1 MRVSI
6 LSVLAFLSPL
16 AIAGPVAVES
26 SADGLQE
33 RQTPSYDC
41 LNLDGAKPRRWLEN
55 PEESFYRNFVSLG
68 VYLWSWGRNTETA
81 EINCIDVHGT
91 CFTDNYCRA
100 GYE

>member
-41 LNLDGAKPRRWLEN
+41 LNRESVDRTAARAANTTVACAASKNVVYTTTFGIMPRFHWCN
-55 PEESFYRNFVSLG
+55 SSPEVAQEGLVWVAFSK
-68 VYLWSWGRNTETA
+68 
-81 EINCIDVHGT
+81 
-91 CFTDNYCRA
+91 
-100 GYE
+100 

>member
-41 LNLDGAKPRRWLEN
+41 LNVRSHKPWNDNLVTHNCWSMLTIPFYGSAVRTFAMVRLEAAM
-55 PEESFYRNFVSLG
+55 SLG
-68 VYLWSWGRNTETA
+68 A
-81 EINCIDVHGT
+81 EMDI
-91 CFTDNYCRA
+91 
-100 GYE
+100 